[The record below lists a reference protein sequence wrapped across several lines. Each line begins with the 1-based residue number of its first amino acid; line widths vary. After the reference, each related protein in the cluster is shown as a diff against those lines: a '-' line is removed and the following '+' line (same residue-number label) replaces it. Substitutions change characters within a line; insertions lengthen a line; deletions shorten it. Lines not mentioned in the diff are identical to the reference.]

1 MVTAVFLCDK
11 EWKIQDVMQ
20 YDAKFPILPG
30 EFLTALV
37 AQPEKLM
44 QDAGEHRTLLLG
56 FPDFGMQL
64 SVTIRLFQEGNLV
77 FLAHFVNDEEYI
89 EFAALYEK
97 GLEWAKNHL
106 QGLYH
111 SEYYQISQLN
121 NQLVDSKRALTRA
134 NRKLKQAVQ
143 EIEKTNERL
152 VEAEKAAEHAMHVAE
167 QANRLKTEFLA
178 NMSHDIRTPMNA
190 IVGLSNLME
199 KDVEKPDKIMNYIEK
214 LQVTSQHLLGL
225 LNDVLDLSKIEN
237 GSVSLRMESVNLAAQ
252 LRQIEAVTRPQA
264 KARNQTFRIRA
275 RGIRHEDF
283 FSDATRLRQVLL
295 NLLSNAVK
303 YTQEGGEIL
312 FEMEEFAN
320 PDGDLYYRFVVEDNG
335 MGMSEEYLK
344 HIFDPFSRSEESLA
358 TEIQGTGLGM
368 SITKNIVDLMNGSIT
383 VESELGKGTEFVVTV
398 DFKLA
403 ENAVHYMP
411 IRELQGARALVVDDD
426 VNTCQSVSKMLR
438 SIEMHPDWSTSGRE
452 AVIRAKEAEEIK
464 DGYKAYIIDYLM
476 PDMNGIETVRQIR
489 KVIGDEVP
497 IIVLTA
503 YEWSEFEDEAREAGV
518 TAFVSKPI
526 FMSELREVLTRQSM
540 DVAEIEKVPQP
551 KCDYSGKRVLL
562 VEDNDLNRE
571 IATIIL
577 EDTGIV
583 VDTAED
589 GIEAINIMNHAW
601 EDQYDLIFM
610 DIQMPKMDGYTATR
624 EIRTL
629 KNNKKANIPIV
640 AMTANAFD
648 EDRRKSFEAGMNGHI
663 AKPLDMAALTMT
675 LNRIF
680 GMK

>member
-20 YDAKFPILPG
+20 YDAKFPILPE

-37 AQPEKLM
+37 DQPEKLM

-77 FLAHFVNDEEYI
+77 FLAHFVNDQEYI

-264 KARNQTFRIRA
+264 KACNQTFRIRA

-368 SITKNIVDLMNGSIT
+368 AITHNIVEMMDGSIT
-383 VESELGKGTEFVVTV
+383 VESSLGKGSRFEVTLPFTPDREKMRTLEGSTVLLIGVSEELEEEISCASGDAAVQIESV
-398 DFKLA
+398 DTVSEAVKLMEKKEIDIIIQPFA
-403 ENAVHYMP
+403 PNTATAKEQVQLLRKAGSEELMIFCLEAGLWEDMEEHIAAAGMDGMVP
-411 IRELQGARALVVDDD
+411 LPFFLSRLEKEISRTRKKRKESEDAGDVFTLQGMKLLCAEDNELNAEILGA
-426 VNTCQSVSKMLR
+426 MLEMAGAAYTICPDGKQL
-438 SIEMHPDWSTSGRE
+438 IE
-452 AVIRAKEAEEIK
+452 AFEAE
-464 DGYKAYIIDYLM
+464 
-476 PDMNGIETVRQIR
+476 P
-489 KVIGDEVP
+489 
-497 IIVLTA
+497 
-503 YEWSEFEDEAREAGV
+503 
-518 TAFVSKPI
+518 
-526 FMSELREVLTRQSM
+526 
-540 DVAEIEKVPQP
+540 EKY
-551 KCDYSGKRVLL
+551 D
-562 VEDNDLNRE
+562 
-571 IATIIL
+571 AIL
-577 EDTGIV
+577 
-583 VDTAED
+583 
-589 GIEAINIMNHAW
+589 
-601 EDQYDLIFM
+601 M
-610 DIQMPKMDGYTATR
+610 DIQMPVMNGYEAVR
-624 EIRTL
+624 RIRSG
-629 KNNKKANIPIV
+629 KPDRGRKIPII
-640 AMTANAFD
+640 AMTANVFA
-648 EDRRKSFEAGMNGHI
+648 EDIQKCLNAGMDAHVG
-663 AKPLDMAALTMT
+663 KPVDMEVLERT
-675 LNRIF
+675 LKKF
-680 GMK
+680 KV